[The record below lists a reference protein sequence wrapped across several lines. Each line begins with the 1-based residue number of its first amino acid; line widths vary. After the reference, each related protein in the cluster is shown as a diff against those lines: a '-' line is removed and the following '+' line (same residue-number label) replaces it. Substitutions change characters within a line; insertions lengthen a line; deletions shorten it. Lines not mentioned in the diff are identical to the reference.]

1 MNEEDVKLSF
11 KTTSVII
18 TSIVMFLITYGF
30 IEFVSDIIDFVKRYY
45 GY

>member
-11 KTTSVII
+11 KTTSVLYA
-18 TSIVMFLITYGF
+18 SIVMFLITYGF
-30 IEFVSDIIDFVKRYY
+30 IEFVSDIIDFVKRHY